1 MKVNGDFT
9 EDLTGTDSAQI
20 DKIYR
25 ELIKQERL
33 EFERILK
40 SKEMAV
46 RYDTENKIRK
56 QIQQADQKFKK
67 VADLE
72 RHLAFSQKNT
82 EKLRSD
88 WSKMK

>member
-72 RHLAFSQKNT
+72 RHLAFAQKNT